1 MSKHHYHAVIWIDHH
16 EARVFHFSPTDV
28 ERLVLHPDNRPG
40 TSITKQTQSG
50 VGTHLRITTIF
61 TQPLNQLQTPVRLSL
76 QDQPMQRPTGQTHS
90 PPRSQADERHRRS
103 GNCRSSKRRATR
115 RLCQKILQGD
125 GSDAAAEGVGDWRN
139 ALHFCLGAG
148 SGHNSG
154 MIVRSSI
161 HE

>member
-1 MSKHHYHAVIWIDHH
+1 MPS
-16 EARVFHFSPTDV
+16 F
-28 ERLVLHPDNRPG
+28 G
-40 TSITKQTQSG
+40 SITMKRACSISARQTSNDSSCIRIIDQAHPSQSK
-50 VGTHLRITTIF
+50 LNREWARIRGS
-61 TQPLNQLQTPVRLSL
+61 RLSSRSRGINCRRRCGSHYRTS
-76 QDQPMQRPTGQTHS
+76 QCKDRTGQTHS

-125 GSDAAAEGVGDWRN
+125 GSDAAAEDVGDWRN